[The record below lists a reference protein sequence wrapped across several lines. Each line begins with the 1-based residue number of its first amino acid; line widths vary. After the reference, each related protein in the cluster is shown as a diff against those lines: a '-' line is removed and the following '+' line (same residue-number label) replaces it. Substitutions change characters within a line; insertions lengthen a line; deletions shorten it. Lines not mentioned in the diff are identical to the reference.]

1 MCRSFRANHGK
12 AKATPAT
19 AGGDYHVYL
28 ALDNSRHE
36 AGKQIDPGSAP
47 APSSMKF
54 CPSVLAR
61 QAATGRTATVNE
73 RAARG
78 QEQSFALTA

>member
-28 ALDNSRHE
+28 ALDNPRHE
-36 AGKQIDPGSAP
+36 AGKRIDPCLRTGSFVVNL
-47 APSSMKF
+47 KT
-54 CPSVLAR
+54 AR
-61 QAATGRTATVNE
+61 ALGLTIPQSILLQADEVIR
-73 RAARG
+73 
-78 QEQSFALTA
+78 